1 MFIKSCFASEKR
13 TLSRGP
19 KTGRV
24 LLLLL
29 LMALIVLYVAGE
41 LVSRWRFGRN
51 GDAIRFTAATKM
63 DYSYNIGRTRH
74 RCIELR
80 EN

>member
-13 TLSRGP
+13 TLPRGP

-24 LLLLL
+24 FLLL

-51 GDAIRFTAATKM
+51 GDAIRFTAAAKM